1 LPIVAAIGSGIVV
14 LGGGIYGLM
23 RAGVIPGH
31 QPGNTF
37 VQDAASWDPFTR
49 EEVAGALRAF
59 DAKIDAEER
68 EAKAKAPAH
77 R

>member
-1 LPIVAAIGSGIVV
+1 
-14 LGGGIYGLM
+14 M